1 LTLTLRDPRECK
13 VAEGLTWSLPRKSD
27 GSHNQTS
34 SRDVRRERVR
44 TLHFYDETSLLN
56 PDERVDSLSRLL
68 FQYYG
73 MDLLGPPLL
82 GKWKVEED
90 GRIIALVD

>member
-1 LTLTLRDPRECK
+1 
-13 VAEGLTWSLPRKSD
+13 
-27 GSHNQTS
+27 
-34 SRDVRRERVR
+34 VR